1 MHGSIPGLP
10 SAPVSES
17 ERIDATRVSA
27 IPTRRDRV
35 VAVGLF
41 IAAYLY
47 VFPYY
52 PAINNPNENVRV
64 YMTAAIVEEGGY
76 EISTF
81 RRRWGWTNDAA
92 CVQKPNPDPPP
103 NAPPIE
109 GAPTEP
115 EPCERRAPGTVREYY
130 SVKAPLMSWLG
141 VPAYA
146 FRHWRHGPTA
156 DLAETFWWMRA
167 TASGIPMA
175 IFFWFFYGWLGR
187 RTRYPMLRDTVYV
200 GTALGSVLLGYAYLF
215 VSHSLSAA
223 AAFGAFML
231 LDRALDGQQRVP
243 SERMSW
249 LAAGFAGFLAAA
261 ASALEYPCFLITFA
275 LCLLAL
281 VAVRPWPR
289 LVAFGLGALIPTL
302 IVMHF
307 QHVAYGNAF
316 TPGHLF
322 VENAGFR
329 HQHESGLF
337 GADEFRWS
345 AAGRLLGD
353 LRLGLFTTTPLFAF
367 APLGLGAMQR
377 RSSAITMVFGVIA
390 LYVVICFMNNWTG
403 GWSIGPRYLVAVIPF
418 VSAGVLLGLDRLA
431 QRRRELAHVLA
442 LGTTMSSLL
451 ISGVYS
457 AYYPH
462 LPETVHGPMTQLFPE
477 LIAEGFAPSN
487 VAMLFGVKGTWS
499 MVPFALLLLGALV
512 WAGQWSRAWR
522 RWSAALVIAALTF
535 SPHVIFAPR
544 RTPEVDHVVGIIKR
558 TWRPPRIS
566 ATDAKDGE
574 RYARLRW
581 LRNEPR

>member
-1 MHGSIPGLP
+1 M
-10 SAPVSES
+10 
-17 ERIDATRVSA
+17 
-27 IPTRRDRV
+27 
-35 VAVGLF
+35 
-41 IAAYLY
+41 
-47 VFPYY
+47 
-52 PAINNPNENVRV
+52 
-64 YMTAAIVEEGGY
+64 
-76 EISTF
+76 
-81 RRRWGWTNDAA
+81 
-92 CVQKPNPDPPP
+92 
-103 NAPPIE
+103 
-109 GAPTEP
+109 
-115 EPCERRAPGTVREYY
+115 REYY

-146 FRHWRHGPTA
+146 LRYWMHGESL
-156 DLAETFWWMRA
+156 DLGRTYWWMRA

-187 RTRYPMLRDTVYV
+187 RTRYPLLRDTVYV

-231 LDRALDGQQRVP
+231 MDRAQDQGRIG
-243 SERMSW
+243 W
-249 LAAGFAGFLAAA
+249 LAAAFAGFLAAG

-275 LCLLAL
+275 LCLLSL
-281 VAVRPWPR
+281 IAVRPWPR
-289 LVAFGLGALIPTL
+289 LLAFGIGALAPTL

-307 QHVAYGNAF
+307 QHVAYGNAL

-367 APLGLGAMQR
+367 AVLGFRAIR
-377 RSSAITMVFGVIA
+377 RRAAAATMIFGVIA
-390 LYVVICFMNNWTG
+390 LYLVICFMNNWTG

-418 VSAGVLLGLDRLA
+418 VAAGVLFGLDRLA
-431 QRRRELAHVLA
+431 QTRRELAYVLA
-442 LGTTMSSLL
+442 LGATWSSLV
-451 ISGVYS
+451 ISGLYS

-477 LIAEGFAPSN
+477 LIAEGFAPTN
-487 VAMLFGVKGTWS
+487 AAMLFGIRGTWS
-499 MVPFALLLLGALV
+499 MVPFGVLLLGALF
-512 WAGQWSRAWR
+512 WAGQRSRSWR
-522 RWSAALVIAALTF
+522 RWSAALVVAALTF
-535 SPHVIFAPR
+535 SPHLIFAPR

-558 TWRPPRIS
+558 TWRPKVSS
-566 ATDAKDGE
+566 ATEGTSE
-574 RYARLRW
+574 SARLAYLVRCE
-581 LRNEPR
+581 RNERR

>member
-1 MHGSIPGLP
+1 M
-10 SAPVSES
+10 
-17 ERIDATRVSA
+17 
-27 IPTRRDRV
+27 PTRRDRV

-41 IAAYLY
+41 VAAYLY

-52 PAINNPNENVRV
+52 PDINNPNENVRV

-115 EPCERRAPGTVREYY
+115 GPCEARAPGTVREYY

-146 FRHWRHGPTA
+146 FRWWMHGESL
-156 DLAETFWWMRA
+156 DLARTFWWMRA

-187 RTRYPMLRDTVYV
+187 RTRYPLLRDTVYV

-231 LDRALDGQQRVP
+231 MDRAQDRGRIG
-243 SERMSW
+243 W
-249 LAAGFAGFLAAA
+249 IAAAFAGFLAAG

-275 LCLLAL
+275 LCLMSLI
-281 VAVRPWPR
+281 AVRPWPR
-289 LVAFGLGALIPTL
+289 LLAFGLGALIPTL

-307 QHVAYGNAF
+307 QHVAYGNAL

-337 GADEFRWS
+337 GADEFRFS

-353 LRLGLFTTTPLFAF
+353 LRLGLFTTTPLFLF
-367 APLGLGAMQR
+367 APLGLRAIR
-377 RSSAITMVFGVIA
+377 RRASAGTIIFGVVA
-390 LYVVICFMNNWTG
+390 LYLVICFMNNWTG

-418 VSAGVLLGLDRLA
+418 VAAGVLMGLDRLA
-431 QRRRELAHVLA
+431 QTRRELAHVLA
-442 LGTTMSSLL
+442 LGATASSLG
-451 ISGVYS
+451 ISGLYS

-462 LPETVHGPMTQLFPE
+462 LPDTVHGPMTQLFPE
-477 LIAEGFAPSN
+477 LIAEGFAPTN
-487 VAMLFGVKGTWS
+487 AAMLLGVRGSWS
-499 MVPFALLLLGALV
+499 MLPFALLLLGALI
-512 WAGQWSRAWR
+512 WAAQRSRSWR
-522 RWSAALVIAALTF
+522 RWSAALLVAALTF
-535 SPHVIFAPR
+535 SPHLIFAPR
-544 RTPEVDHVVGIIKR
+544 RTPEVDHVVDIMKR
-558 TWRPPRIS
+558 TWRPRVSSTLSMQTQRTTVAHLDLRQLDERTRRI
-566 ATDAKDGE
+566 AHAD
-574 RYARLRW
+574 LRAGDVD
-581 LRNEPR
+581 PAP